1 MGRQESHTPTL
12 KAMSGNLQLCRHRA
26 DRMFEGARSVHAGG
40 VSQGG
45 RGRMKRIVVAVVLLA
60 ACVLGPSVQAH
71 HSFAASYLENEW
83 VTIEGQ
89 LVQFQL
95 RNPHSFVQMVVREPD
110 GRDVR
115 YSVEWRGAGELVAQG
130 VTNGTL
136 RIG

>member
-1 MGRQESHTPTL
+1 
-12 KAMSGNLQLCRHRA
+12 
-26 DRMFEGARSVHAGG
+26 
-40 VSQGG
+40 
-45 RGRMKRIVVAVVLLA
+45 MKRIVVAVALLA

-136 RIG
+136 RIGDHLVITGNPSRSATDHRVRLLRLIRPRDGFAWVWPSK

>member
-1 MGRQESHTPTL
+1 
-12 KAMSGNLQLCRHRA
+12 
-26 DRMFEGARSVHAGG
+26 
-40 VSQGG
+40 
-45 RGRMKRIVVAVVLLA
+45 MKRIVVAVVLLA
-60 ACVLGPSVQAH
+60 ACVLGPSMQAH

-136 RIG
+136 RIGDHLVITGNPSRSATDHRVRLLRLIRPRDGFAWVWPSK

>member
-1 MGRQESHTPTL
+1 
-12 KAMSGNLQLCRHRA
+12 
-26 DRMFEGARSVHAGG
+26 
-40 VSQGG
+40 
-45 RGRMKRIVVAVVLLA
+45 MKRIVVAVVLLA

-136 RIG
+136 RIGDHLVITGNPSRSATDHRVRLLRLIRPRDGFAWVWPSK